1 MAGFGVLWRV
11 FDMGKYT
18 DYAYCSKCD
27 KPLRAH
33 EFRFTYESNGL
44 NSYSCQLC
52 GSNARGFN
60 CIAGIPRNLI
70 MLAMLLLMPPFLA
83 FAIEPS
89 AGVDMEFLS
98 IFYMAMLFPAFLFLL
113 MHYWGKSKCKP
124 VYDRWVMRYGT
135 DPDKWPGASKLYRTP
150 KPPKWADMSTQQKNS
165 VLVAVVAVALLV
177 VVILVSALFLYDDYK
192 SGLF

>member
-1 MAGFGVLWRV
+1 
-11 FDMGKYT
+11 MGKYT

-33 EFRFTYESNGL
+33 EFRFAYESNGL

-60 CIAGIPRNLI
+60 CIAGIPGNLMMI
-70 MLAMLLLMPPFLA
+70 AMLLLMPPFLA

-89 AGVDMEFLS
+89 AVVDMEFLS
-98 IFYMAMLFPAFLFLL
+98 IFYMAVLFPAFLFLL
-113 MHYWGKSKCKP
+113 MHYWVKSKCKP
-124 VYDRWVMRYGT
+124 IYDRWVMQYGT

-165 VLVAVVAVALLV
+165 VLVAVALLV
-177 VVILVSALFLYDDYK
+177 VVILVSALFLYNDYK